1 MFIKYLC
8 VYMHIDNIFV
18 VPGPYPPPPGVH
30 NVSPVRKWSPG
41 EPGTAVDV
49 RRKRVPSSEGK
60 QNIYIYIYIYSYIC
74 VECIFCGSKKG
85 FVVYFP
91 SKIQLVLL
99 LIGVH

>member
-60 QNIYIYIYIYSYIC
+60 QYIYIYTAIYVLS
-74 VECIFCGSKKG
+74 
-85 FVVYFP
+85 VYFVEA
-91 SKIQLVLL
+91 KRVLWF
-99 LIGVH
+99 IFPPKCN